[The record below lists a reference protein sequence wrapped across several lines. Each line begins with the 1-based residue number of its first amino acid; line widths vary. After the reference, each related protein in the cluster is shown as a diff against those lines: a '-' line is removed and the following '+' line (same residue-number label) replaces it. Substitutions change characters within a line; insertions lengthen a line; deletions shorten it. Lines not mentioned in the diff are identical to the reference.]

1 MKEYSK
7 KAGCH
12 PKRCSMADWKWKK
25 VNIWQHQW
33 LPRKHP
39 PLVCSPMVPSME
51 EAIANLLIEVSTR

>member
-1 MKEYSK
+1 
-7 KAGCH
+7 
-12 PKRCSMADWKWKK
+12 MADWKWKK